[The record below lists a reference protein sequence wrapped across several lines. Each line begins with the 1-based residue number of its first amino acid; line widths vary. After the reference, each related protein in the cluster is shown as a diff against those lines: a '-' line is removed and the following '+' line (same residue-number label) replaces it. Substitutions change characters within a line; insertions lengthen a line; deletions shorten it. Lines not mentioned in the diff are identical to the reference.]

1 MSIMKN
7 KHDDTDTDELDE
19 PQPAG
24 EAQER
29 IIHLLN
35 EALDRDLVL
44 LFEEDL
50 AA

>member
-1 MSIMKN
+1 MMN
-7 KHDDTDTDELDE
+7 THDETDDE
-19 PQPAG
+19 PGQPQDGPAD

-29 IIHLLN
+29 MLRLLN

>member
-1 MSIMKN
+1 MPTMKN
-7 KHDDTDTDELDE
+7 KHDDTDTDELVE
-19 PQPAG
+19 PQPAD

-29 IIHLLN
+29 ILRLLN